1 MLCPIQLFPVPKDP
15 QPYSQLQFDDC
26 SGQRHSACTSSIILS
41 VSSWTKSVHCAANL
55 LPCDV
60 NAFFFTVKFWTHC
73 GFTAVHRDR
82 CSTQSWMLQKQ
93 GGLRIWR
100 FSEIIYFLIL
110 SDEVIL
116 HQLLQSI
123 FWQKNRNFEAI
134 LDFIVDI
141 RFKKWSCG
149 DYNHLRQMLL
159 GHHRCSQ
166 WWSDAGVSELQSI
179 LGIEQRLLAQLHLL
193 PQCRKDHTC
202 WTGWSLSGTCCVKNN
217 FFCVADSFRL
227 LALITLL
234 FTWKNQM
241 LCSFL
246 VTIPNPYLPLVEY

>member
-1 MLCPIQLFPVPKDP
+1 MWLHRGPSRTLFHAVMNV
-15 QPYSQLQFDDC
+15 
-26 SGQRHSACTSSIILS
+26 ALS
-41 VSSWTKSVHCAANL
+41 
-55 LPCDV
+55 
-60 NAFFFTVKFWTHC
+60 
-73 GFTAVHRDR
+73 
-82 CSTQSWMLQKQ
+82 LQKQ

-123 FWQKNRNFEAI
+123 FWQKNTNFEAI

-166 WWSDAGVSELQSI
+166 WWSDAGVSELQNI

-193 PQCRKDHTC
+193 PQCRKDHTR
-202 WTGWSLSGTCCVKNN
+202 WTGWSLSSTCCVKNN

>member
-1 MLCPIQLFPVPKDP
+1 MWLHRGPSRMLFHAVMNV
-15 QPYSQLQFDDC
+15 
-26 SGQRHSACTSSIILS
+26 ALS
-41 VSSWTKSVHCAANL
+41 
-55 LPCDV
+55 
-60 NAFFFTVKFWTHC
+60 
-73 GFTAVHRDR
+73 
-82 CSTQSWMLQKQ
+82 LQKQ

-100 FSEIIYFLIL
+100 FFEIIYFLIL

-123 FWQKNRNFEAI
+123 FWQKNKNFEAI

-141 RFKKWSCG
+141 RFKKGSCG

-166 WWSDAGVSELQSI
+166 WWSDAGVSELQNI

-202 WTGWSLSGTCCVKNN
+202 WTGRSLSSTCCVKNN
-217 FFCVADSFRL
+217 FFFVWL
-227 LALITLL
+227 TLL
-234 FTWKNQM
+234 GFWPWSHY
-241 LCSFL
+241 CSPGKIRCFVHFSWPSPTPTFL
-246 VTIPNPYLPLVEY
+246 WCNINTFKEFLFGRPESWMHLNESRMHATV

>member
-1 MLCPIQLFPVPKDP
+1 
-15 QPYSQLQFDDC
+15 
-26 SGQRHSACTSSIILS
+26 
-41 VSSWTKSVHCAANL
+41 
-55 LPCDV
+55 
-60 NAFFFTVKFWTHC
+60 
-73 GFTAVHRDR
+73 
-82 CSTQSWMLQKQ
+82 MLQKQ

-123 FWQKNRNFEAI
+123 FWQKNTNFEAI

-166 WWSDAGVSELQSI
+166 WWSDAGVSELQNI

-193 PQCRKDHTC
+193 PRCRKDHTC
-202 WTGWSLSGTCCVKNN
+202 WTGWRLSSTCCVKNN

-227 LALITLL
+227 LSLITLL

>member
-1 MLCPIQLFPVPKDP
+1 MWLHRGPSRTLFHAVMNV
-15 QPYSQLQFDDC
+15 
-26 SGQRHSACTSSIILS
+26 ALS
-41 VSSWTKSVHCAANL
+41 
-55 LPCDV
+55 
-60 NAFFFTVKFWTHC
+60 
-73 GFTAVHRDR
+73 
-82 CSTQSWMLQKQ
+82 LQKQ

-123 FWQKNRNFEAI
+123 FWQKNTNFEAI

-166 WWSDAGVSELQSI
+166 WWSDAGVSELQNI

-202 WTGWSLSGTCCVKNN
+202 WTGWSLSSTCCVKNN

-246 VTIPNPYLPLVEY
+246 VTIPNPYLGRILTLSRSFFLDDQSLECT

>member
-1 MLCPIQLFPVPKDP
+1 MWLHRGPSRTLFHAVMNV
-15 QPYSQLQFDDC
+15 
-26 SGQRHSACTSSIILS
+26 ALS
-41 VSSWTKSVHCAANL
+41 
-55 LPCDV
+55 
-60 NAFFFTVKFWTHC
+60 
-73 GFTAVHRDR
+73 
-82 CSTQSWMLQKQ
+82 LQKQ

-110 SDEVIL
+110 SDEVLL

-123 FWQKNRNFEAI
+123 FWQKNTNFEAI

-166 WWSDAGVSELQSI
+166 WWSDAGVSELQNI

-202 WTGWSLSGTCCVKNN
+202 WTGWSLSSTCCVKNN

-227 LALITLL
+227 LALIALL